1 MKINAENFAD
11 TVKNTKGLMVIDF
24 WAEWCGPCKMLAPVI
39 EEVKNEMPDVLF
51 EKINIDEE
59 VEIALTNKISSI
71 PTLMFVKDG
80 EIVKKTVGYLT
91 KEELVSEIDGV
102 R

>member
-1 MKINAENFAD
+1 MKINAENFSD

-39 EEVKNEMPDVLF
+39 DEVSKEMPDVLF

-59 VEIALTNKISSI
+59 VEIALTNGISSI

-91 KEELVSEIDGV
+91 KEELVLAIDEV
-102 R
+102 K

>member
-1 MKINAENFAD
+1 MKINAENFAE
-11 TVKNTKGLMVIDF
+11 TVKNTKGLTVIDF

-39 EEVKNEMPDVLF
+39 EEVSEEMPDVSF

-59 VEIALTNKISSI
+59 VEIALTNRISSI

-91 KEELVSEIDGV
+91 KEELISAIEEVK
-102 R
+102 

>member
-1 MKINAENFAD
+1 MRINAENFSD

-39 EEVKNEMPDVLF
+39 DEVSKEMPDVLF

-59 VEIALTNKISSI
+59 VEIALTNGISSI

-91 KEELVSEIDGV
+91 KEELVLAIDEV
-102 R
+102 K